1 MEESKKVKKAIIPVA
16 GFGTRMLPATKA
28 VAKELLPI
36 LDKPLIQK
44 IIEEAAEGGIEEIIL
59 ITRSGKEAIE
69 NHLDNNF
76 ELETLLKKTKKHKTL
91 KKFPKYLLKDI
102 NFLSIRQESPKG
114 LGHAIFSALPALEE
128 GEPFAVFLP
137 DEFLLPKGK
146 DIDFKKMMENYFNSG
161 NGQLLV
167 EKIPKKNITDYGV
180 VDIKNSSISV
190 TKNKEVLDVVEKPSF
205 NQAPSNLRIVGRYI
219 LPYEIM
225 NFLSKL
231 KPGKNKEIQLT
242 DAIKELLR
250 TKNFKLEANLSNSRI
265 FDCGSLKGF
274 LGANI
279 ALAAQD
285 RKMKKYL
292 KEILH

>member
-16 GFGTRMLPATKA
+16 GYGTRMLPATKA

-36 LDKPLIQK
+36 LDIPLIQR

-76 ELETLLKKTKKHKTL
+76 ELETLLKKTNKHKTL
-91 KKFPKYLLKDI
+91 KKFPKYLLKNI

-114 LGHAIFSALPALEE
+114 LGHAIYSALTALEE

-146 DIDFKKMMENYFNSG
+146 DIDFKKMMDNYLNSG

-167 EKIPKKNITDYGV
+167 EKVPKKNITDYGV
-180 VDIKNSSISV
+180 VNIKKSSISV
-190 TKNKEVLDVVEKPSF
+190 IKSKEVIDVIEKPSY

-242 DAIKELLR
+242 DAINELLL
-250 TKNFKLEANLSNSRI
+250 TKDFKLEANLSNSSI

-279 ALAAQD
+279 ALASQD
-285 RKMKKYL
+285 TKMKKYL
-292 KEILH
+292 KEILN

>member
-1 MEESKKVKKAIIPVA
+1 MEKFKKVKKAIIPVA
-16 GFGTRMLPATKA
+16 GYGTRMLPATKA
-28 VAKELLPI
+28 VPKELLPI
-36 LDKPLIQK
+36 LDIPLIQK
-44 IIEEAAEGGIEEIIL
+44 IIEEAVEGGIEEIIL

-76 ELETLLKKTKKHKTL
+76 ELETLLKKTNKHKTL
-91 KKFPKYLLKDI
+91 KKFPRFLLKNI
-102 NFLSIRQESPKG
+102 NFLSIRQESPRG

-146 DIDFKKMMENYFNSG
+146 DIDFKKMMDNYFNSG

-167 EKIPKKNITDYGV
+167 EKIPKKNITNYGV
-180 VDIKNSSISV
+180 VDIRNSSISV
-190 TKNKEVLDVVEKPSF
+190 IKNKEVIDVVEKPSLK
-205 NQAPSNLRIVGRYI
+205 QAPSNLRIVGRYI

-225 NFLSKL
+225 KFLSKL

-242 DAIKELLR
+242 DAIKKLLL
-250 TKNFKLEANLSNSRI
+250 TKDFKLEANLSNSSI

-279 ALAAQD
+279 AMAAQD

>member
-1 MEESKKVKKAIIPVA
+1 MEKFKKVKKAIIPVA
-16 GFGTRMLPATKA
+16 GYGTRMLPATKA
-28 VAKELLPI
+28 VPKELLPI
-36 LDKPLIQK
+36 LDIPLIQK
-44 IIEEAAEGGIEEIIL
+44 IIEEAVEGGIEEIIL

-76 ELETLLKKTKKHKTL
+76 ELETLLKKTNKRKTL
-91 KKFPKYLLKDI
+91 KKFPRFLLKNI
-102 NFLSIRQESPKG
+102 NFLSIRQESPRG

-146 DIDFKKMMENYFNSG
+146 DIDFKKMMDNYFNSG

-167 EKIPKKNITDYGV
+167 EKIPKKNITNYGV
-180 VDIKNSSISV
+180 VDIRNSSISV
-190 TKNKEVLDVVEKPSF
+190 IKNKEVIDVVEKPSLK
-205 NQAPSNLRIVGRYI
+205 QAPSNLRIVGRYI

-225 NFLSKL
+225 KFLSKL

-242 DAIKELLR
+242 DAIKKLLL
-250 TKNFKLEANLSNSRI
+250 TKDFKLEANLSNSSI

-279 ALAAQD
+279 AMAAQD

>member
-91 KKFPKYLLKDI
+91 KKFPKYLLKNI
-102 NFLSIRQESPKG
+102 NFLSIRQESPRG

-146 DIDFKKMMENYFNSG
+146 DIDFKKMMDNYFNSG

-167 EKIPKKNITDYGV
+167 EKVPKKNITDYGV

-225 NFLSKL
+225 NSLSKL

-250 TKNFKLEANLSNSRI
+250 KKNFKLEANLSNSRI

-279 ALAAQD
+279 AVAAQD

>member
-1 MEESKKVKKAIIPVA
+1 MEEFKKVKKAIIPVA
-16 GFGTRMLPATKA
+16 GYGTRMLPATKA

-36 LDKPLIQK
+36 LNIPLIQK
-44 IIEEAAEGGIEEIIL
+44 IIEEAADGGIEDIIL

-76 ELETLLKKTKKHKTL
+76 ELETLLKKNNKHKIL
-91 KKFPKYLLKDI
+91 KQFPKYLLNNI
-102 NFLSIRQESPKG
+102 NFLSIRQENPKG

-137 DEFLLPKGK
+137 DEFLLQKGK
-146 DIDFKKMMENYFNSG
+146 DIDFKKMMDNYLTSG

-167 EKIPKKNITDYGV
+167 EKVSRKNISNYGV
-180 VDIKNSSISV
+180 VDLNKAPISIINS
-190 TKNKEVLDVVEKPSF
+190 KEVKNVIEKPEF
-205 NQAPSNLRIVGRYI
+205 NEVPSNLRIVGRYI

-225 NFLSKL
+225 NLLSNL

-242 DAIKELLR
+242 DAIKKLLQ
-250 TKNFKLEANLSNSRI
+250 KGYMLEANLSNSRI

-279 ALAAQD
+279 AVASQD
-285 RKMKKYL
+285 KKMKKYL
-292 KEILH
+292 KEILY